1 MITSLPFLA
10 QGFSMQ
16 EYQQPKQSS
25 PTTMIVI
32 VVLAIL
38 IAAAAFF
45 YLREEAPASSQT
57 VVTPVAV
64 APVVASSAAAVEP
77 QPVYEPPQPVV
88 EVESLPTLNES
99 DAGVLAAL
107 QELRGESLLRLIVPQ
122 EVLRKFVLAV
132 NGIQEGKVVHEYRPI
147 VSPPPPFISE
157 QFTVMVEGVA
167 VDQER
172 VSMNNFQRYEP
183 YVTTLALIDPDA
195 AVALYKRFYPLM
207 AEAFKE
213 LGLKKSNFHTVM
225 IGAID
230 NILAAPDVGG
240 DLLLVHPKVFYQ
252 YADPS
257 LEKLPQTHKLM
268 LRMGPENARSVKA
281 SLRQLRARL
290 VNQ

>member
-1 MITSLPFLA
+1 MHDS
-10 QGFSMQ
+10 
-16 EYQQPKQSS
+16 QQPKQSS
-25 PTTMIVI
+25 PTTMIVL
-32 VVLAIL
+32 VVLAII

-45 YLREEAPASSQT
+45 YLRDDTPATST
-57 VVTPVAV
+57 LV
-64 APVVASSAAAVEP
+64 APVAIAPLDEPTTPVEVAPA
-77 QPVYEPPQPVV
+77 PVYEPPQPVV
-88 EVESLPTLNES
+88 EVEPLPNLNES

-132 NGIQEGKVVHEYRPI
+132 NGIQEGKVVHEYRPV
-147 VSPPPPFISE
+147 VSPPPPFIPEKFS
-157 QFTVMVEGVA
+157 VMVEGVA

-172 VSMNNFQRYEP
+172 ISVNNYQRYEP

-213 LGLKKSNFHTVM
+213 LGLKKSNFHSVV

-230 NILAAPDVGG
+230 NLLAAPDVQG
-240 DLLLVHPKVFYQ
+240 DLLLIHPKVFYQ
-252 YADPS
+252 YADPA

-268 LRMGPENARSVKA
+268 LRMGAENARSVKA

-290 VNQ
+290 ITQ

>member
-1 MITSLPFLA
+1 
-10 QGFSMQ
+10 MQ
-16 EYQQPKQSS
+16 EYKQPKQSS
-25 PTTMIVI
+25 PITMVVI
-32 VVLAIL
+32 VVLAIIL
-38 IAAAAFF
+38 AAAAFF
-45 YLREEAPASSQT
+45 YLRDDAPAASQT

-64 APVVASSAAAVEP
+64 TPITEPTAPAENTP
-77 QPVYEPPQPVV
+77 KPVYEPPQPVV
-88 EVESLPTLNES
+88 EVEPLPTLNES

-107 QELRGESLLRLIVPQ
+107 QELRGEGLLKLIVPQ

-132 NGIQEGKVVHEYRPI
+132 NGIEEGKVVHEYRPV
-147 VSPPPPFISE
+147 VSPPPPFIPEKFS
-157 QFTVMVEGVA
+157 VMVEGVA

-172 VSMNNFQRYEP
+172 ISANNYQRYEP
-183 YVTTLALIDPDA
+183 YVTTLALVDPDA
-195 AVALYKRFYPLM
+195 AVAVYKRFYPLM

-213 LGLKKSNFHTVM
+213 LGLKKSNFHSVM

-230 NILAAPDVGG
+230 NLLAAPDVQG

-252 YADPS
+252 YADPA